1 MGRRHSDTELAAK
14 LAAALTAPA
23 PHAAR
28 KRAEAEASRAF
39 DLARARRPE
48 SARLLIRPGIREA
61 STSASPLP
69 SVSTPSEVRIKPL
82 LVVPVV
88 RPASLYVDAGP
99 SALGPI
105 RRPSMPPQP
114 VIPSQPVYEDR
125 ATSRPGAGGGFGVVV
140 AWLATIST
148 GALAATALPAHVVMQ
163 AHPQLFVAAPRH
175 PAAAPRAGTET
186 SAPATPPSRSA
197 SISGSLVDPAPAAV
211 VVHAGGPSLPPVQLL
226 RSVASPPALS
236 HRLAAPVRPK
246 AAAPAVAPEAPPS
259 PDDDNPYAVEPA
271 STAAPE
277 PRAST
282 FEDQTRRGV
291 ERESKPRR

>member
-1 MGRRHSDTELAAK
+1 MGRRHSDTELGAK

-48 SARLLIRPGIREA
+48 SARLLVRPGIRKA
-61 STSASPLP
+61 STSAPPLL

-105 RRPSMPPQP
+105 RRPSIPSQP
-114 VIPSQPVYEDR
+114 VNPSQPVYEDR
-125 ATSRPGAGGGFGVVV
+125 AASRPGAGGFGVVV

-163 AHPQLFVAAPRH
+163 AHPQLVAAPRH

-197 SISGSLVDPAPAAV
+197 SISGSLVDPAPAVV
-211 VVHAGGPSLPPVQLL
+211 VVHAEGPSLPPVQL

-246 AAAPAVAPEAPPS
+246 AAAPAVAREAPPS
-259 PDDDNPYAVEPA
+259 PDDDNPYAVAPA